1 MKKHTSKMHYLWDCK
16 EEGTSTKCIIYEIAK
31 KRVQAS
37 TKCIIYEIAKKRVQ
51 AQNAL
56 SMRLQRRG
64 VQAQQFIAC
73 KPKYV
78 CPS

>member
-16 EEGTSTKCIIYEIAK
+16 EEGT
-31 KRVQAS
+31 S